1 MLPLSDQVDEH
12 RKVYN
17 VLLEKHPAG
26 GELQPDIVA
35 EPTGRT
41 VHPAIFEEITGLSI
55 MEAALHTEGCVG
67 PSGLD
72 AYAWKRMCSSSQK
85 PSTDLCA
92 AVAMTARRIA
102 GAFVDP
108 LAH

>member
-72 AYAWKRMCSSSQK
+72 AYAWKRMCSSFQK